1 MQLRSL
7 FGSSVMASSSRGDSR
22 GEQQKL
28 GEEKQNPAMP
38 IDPIDMNEIDKFA
51 KALLCIQS
59 IAYGNHEENDSLEQW
74 PDEVWHL
81 HEHCSR
87 HADGL
92 RDLGAKVDEIV
103 QYSPGEWIKFPG
115 SSAHLR
121 KTIITPMWAGAFTS
135 AFISRDVGVKMKWMY
150 SLNHYSEQANL
161 LCKFVIQGLK
171 DHAPKLVY
179 QAQGRISST
188 RYSRV
193 THKKRLREG
202 AVTAAAA
209 ATVAAQRRPLKA
221 TRRTEA
227 PAAAAVA
234 ASSASTATS
243 ALARSTRRTEAPA
256 AAAVAAAAASTAT
269 AATLAEPHVL
279 IWSLVAPTLKE
290 ELLAVRR
297 ARVDREIAA
306 ALEHRPR
313 TRRRKP

>member
-7 FGSSVMASSSRGDSR
+7 FGSSVMASSSRGDSSR

-135 AFISRDVGVKMKWMY
+135 AFISRDVGVKMKWMH

-227 PAAAAVA
+227 PAAASVA
-234 ASSASTATS
+234 ASAASTPTAATCSNRRIWRAS
-243 ALARSTRRTEAPA
+243 AARVFND
-256 AAAVAAAAASTAT
+256 VAAAS
-269 AATLAEPHVL
+269 
-279 IWSLVAPTLKE
+279 
-290 ELLAVRR
+290 
-297 ARVDREIAA
+297 
-306 ALEHRPR
+306 
-313 TRRRKP
+313 KP